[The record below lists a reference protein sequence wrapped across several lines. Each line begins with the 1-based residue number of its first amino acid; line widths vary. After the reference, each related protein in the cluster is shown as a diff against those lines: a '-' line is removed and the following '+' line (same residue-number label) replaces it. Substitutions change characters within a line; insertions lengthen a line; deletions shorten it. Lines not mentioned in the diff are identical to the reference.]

1 MTRFFTRTHDFLVK
15 QKMIATMVALLLCA
29 GAVMLALRV
38 SYQEDISK
46 FLPQSTQSAVY
57 SDLYKDIMHQNRIAI
72 LFHPTDTASDDN
84 HDILSDAMDKLCE
97 NLNEHAQVYGIEVQG
112 QFDDSQVDNVLEF
125 VTEHYPLFLS
135 DDDYER
141 IDSMLS
147 SPTLI
152 EDQLEEDKRLLQLPS
167 GGMLT
172 STLSKDPLHLFAPVI
187 KRLESFQLTSKFTMS
202 DNHIFE
208 ESGRFGMVYV
218 TTSDAA
224 SESRNNDRLVD
235 YLEQEMHKVESKNV
249 KVTMIGAPVISV
261 SNARQIKR
269 DSLIAMAIAA
279 TLILLL
285 LFLHYRRLSEIW
297 WIIISISFG
306 WLMALAGLAL
316 FHDEVSMIVLGMGSV
331 IIGIAVNYPLHYLDH
346 LLDVKSRRQALIE
359 MTVPLLIGNITTVS
373 AFLCL
378 VFLDAEALRN
388 LGLFGSLILVGT
400 ILFVLVFLPLYAS
413 KSRKQTTGLKLSL
426 NMPQLNSRGKRRWFI
441 ISMCVITVVLFIF
454 SFKTSFDSNIQ
465 HINYMTSE
473 QRDDLERISTSVD
486 QAQIYAVAQGNNLD
500 EALKANETLQSKISS
515 LQSQDKMTTHG
526 VSNFLPTAE
535 RQQERITKWKQFWK
549 VRSSQL
555 VDALKVKAASQGFSA
570 EAFEP
575 FYSLIGTE
583 PQVCSDSDFE
593 PLLSIL
599 NNSFVINMNGKV
611 NIVTFISAKDSQQE
625 DKIKNTLRK
634 KVPGCP
640 IFSSKDIGNELVSM
654 LSDNFN
660 YIGFVCGFVVFIFL
674 LLSFGRIELCFVSFL
689 PLAVGWIW
697 ILGLMYL
704 LGVQFNIVNII
715 LATFIFGQGDDYSIF
730 ITEGLIYENAYGKK
744 RLHEYSNSVLLS
756 AIIMF
761 VGIGSLIIAKHPALK
776 SLAIVTFI
784 GMFTVVVMAYYL
796 PPLTFKWLT
805 TLHGEPRKMPVT
817 LKSFSYSLFSILYFV
832 IMSSLVL
839 QPYTWLYFKIKGW
852 NDKSKENYHKLLMS
866 ISRFVVNHT
875 PGVKV
880 NLKNENN
887 ENFSKPAVIVCNH
900 QSHLDLMCLMS
911 LTPKIVF
918 FTNEW
923 TWNNPFYGNVIHK
936 AEFMTVTNGYESNIP
951 QLKDL
956 VRRGY
961 TIAVFPEGTR
971 SPESKI
977 LRFHKGAF
985 LLAEQLGVDLLP
997 VFLHGAGD
1005 ALSKKEFMLEKGTIT
1020 VEVGTRLQHGDNS
1033 IGETAREKT
1042 KSFHKLFISH
1052 YDKMRDNLEDSSYWA
1067 DFVKKQYLYK
1077 GHDVHRRCKRNLRIN
1092 NNYSAIVDDKSYKKL
1107 NSICVLNCGQGE
1119 MPMLFAKVNRRC
1131 QVYAVT
1137 SSQDDYALLSNM
1149 NHLPENMHVIYKDE
1163 GFDSSSLKCDKTIN
1177 LEDKP

>member
-1 MTRFFTRTHDFLVK
+1 MTKFFTGIHDFLVK
-15 QKMIATMVALLLCA
+15 HKAIAAVVALLMCA

-46 FLPQSTQSAVY
+46 FLPHNAESALY

-72 LFHPTDTASDDN
+72 LFHPTDTTRDDN
-84 HDILSDAMDKLCE
+84 QEIMSGAMDRLCE
-97 NLNEHAQVYGIEVQG
+97 NLSEHAKDYGIEVQG
-112 QFDDSQVDNVLEF
+112 QFDDSQVDNVLGF
-125 VTEHYPLFLS
+125 VTEHYPLFLTDS
-135 DDDYER
+135 DYER
-141 IDSMLS
+141 IDSMLA
-147 SPTLI
+147 SPTFI
-152 EDQLEEDKRLLQLPS
+152 DEQLEEDKRLLQLPS
-167 GGMLT
+167 AGMLT
-172 STLSKDPLHLFAPVI
+172 STLSNDPLHLFDPVL
-187 KRLESFQLTSKFTMS
+187 KRLESFQVTSKFTIS

-208 ESGRFGMVYV
+208 ESGRYGMIYI
-218 TTSDAA
+218 TTSETS

-235 YLEQEMHKVESKNV
+235 YLETEMHKVESKEARV
-249 KVTMIGAPVISV
+249 SMIGAPVIAV
-261 SNARQIKR
+261 GNARQIKR
-269 DSLIAMAIAA
+269 DSLIAMAIAV
-279 TLILLL
+279 TIILLL
-285 LFLHYRRLSEIW
+285 LLLHYRRLSEIW
-297 WIIISISFG
+297 WIIVSISFG
-306 WLMALAGLAL
+306 WLMALAGLSL

-346 LLDVKSRRQALIE
+346 LLDVKSRRQALAE
-359 MTVPLLIGNITTVS
+359 MIVPLLIGNITTVS

-413 KSRKQTTGLKLSL
+413 KSRKQATGLKLSL
-426 NMPQLNSRGKRRWFI
+426 NMPQLGSRSKRRWFI
-441 ISMCVITVVLFIF
+441 IAMCVITLVLLIF

-465 HINYMTSE
+465 HINYMTQE
-473 QRDDLERISTSVD
+473 QRDDMERIATSVD
-486 QAQIYAVAQGNNLD
+486 QAQIYAVARGNNLD
-500 EALKANETLQSKISS
+500 EALKANEKLQNKISTLQSHDSV
-515 LQSQDKMTTHG
+515 TTHG

-535 RQQERITKWKQFWK
+535 RQQERIDRWKKFWEGRESK
-549 VRSSQL
+549 L
-555 VDALKVKAASQGFSA
+555 VDALKAKAAAHGFSD
-570 EAFEP
+570 EAFAP
-575 FYSLIGTE
+575 FYSTMSDE
-583 PQVCSDSDFE
+583 PQACNDTDFE
-593 PLLSIL
+593 PLLAALS
-599 NNSFVINMNGKV
+599 NSFVINKNGKV
-611 NIVTFISAKDSQQE
+611 NIVTFMSAKDSQQE
-625 DKIKNTLRK
+625 DKLKNFLRK
-634 KVPGCP
+634 EVPNCP

-704 LGVQFNIVNII
+704 FGVQFNIVNII

-744 RLHEYSNSVLLS
+744 RLHEYSNSVLIS

-761 VGIGSLIIAKHPALK
+761 VGIGSLIVAKHPALK
-776 SLAIVTFI
+776 SLALVTFI
-784 GMFTVVVMAYYL
+784 GMFTVVLMAYYL

-805 TLHGEPRKMPVT
+805 TIHGERRRMPIT
-817 LKSFSYSLFSILYFV
+817 LKSFAYSLFSILYFV

-852 NDKSKENYHKLLMS
+852 NDKSKENYHRLLMS

-880 NLKNENN
+880 NVVNANKED
-887 ENFSKPAVIVCNH
+887 FSKPAVIVCNH

-918 FTNEW
+918 FTNKW

-956 VRRGY
+956 VGRGY

-971 SPESKI
+971 SPESRI

-1005 ALSKKEFMLEKGTIT
+1005 VLSKNEFMLETGTIT
-1020 VEVGTRLQHGDNS
+1020 LEVGERLAHGDPS
-1033 IGETAREKT
+1033 MGDTAREKT
-1042 KSFHKLFISH
+1042 KSFHRLFLSH
-1052 YDKMRDNLEDSSYWA
+1052 YDDMRDNLENSSYWA
-1067 DFVKKQYLYK
+1067 AFVKKQYLYK
-1077 GHDVHRRCKRNLRIN
+1077 GHDVYSRCKRNLRN
-1092 NNYSAIVDDKSYKKL
+1092 NKNYSDIVDDEANKQL
-1107 NSICVLNCGQGE
+1107 HSIAFENCGQGE
-1119 MPMLFAKVNRRC
+1119 MAMLFALVNRRC
-1131 QVYAVT
+1131 QVHAVT
-1137 SSQDDYALLSNM
+1137 SNQDDYALLSNM
-1149 NHLPENMHVIYKDE
+1149 AHLPENMQVYYSENGKKTINIE
-1163 GFDSSSLKCDKTIN
+1163 CDKTIN
-1177 LEDKP
+1177 LEDKA

>member
-1 MTRFFTRTHDFLVK
+1 MTKFFTGIHDFLVK
-15 QKMIATMVALLLCA
+15 HKALATIVALLLCA
-29 GAVMLALRV
+29 GAVMLTLRV
-38 SYQEDISK
+38 RYQEDISK
-46 FLPQSTQSAVY
+46 FLPQSAQSMVY

-72 LFHPTDTASDDN
+72 LFHPIDSTNPDN
-84 HDILSDAMDKLCE
+84 QELLGAAMDKLCE
-97 NLNEHAQVYGIEVQG
+97 NLNEHAQEYGIEVQG
-112 QFDDSQVDNVLEF
+112 QFDDTQVDNVLEF
-125 VTEHYPLFLS
+125 VTEHYPLFLT
-135 DDDYER
+135 DGDYER

-147 SPTLI
+147 NPNLI
-152 EDQLEEDKRLLQLPS
+152 DEQLEENKRLLQLPS
-167 GGMLT
+167 AGMLT
-172 STLSKDPLHLFAPVI
+172 STLGKDPLHLFAPVI
-187 KRLESFQLTSKFTMS
+187 KRLESFQLTNKFTIS

-208 ESGRFGMVYV
+208 ESGRFGMVYI
-218 TTSDAA
+218 TISDAS
-224 SESRNNDRLVD
+224 SESRNNDRLVE
-235 YLEQEMHKVESKNV
+235 YLVKETNKVEND
-249 KVTMIGAPVISV
+249 KVRVSMIGAPVISV
-261 SNARQIKR
+261 TNARQIKR
-269 DSLIAMAIAA
+269 DSLIAMAIAI

-285 LFLHYRRLSEIW
+285 LLLHYRRLSEIW
-297 WIIISISFG
+297 WIIVSIAFG

-388 LGLFGSLILVGT
+388 LGLFGSLILIGT

-413 KSRKQTTGLKLSL
+413 KSRKQATGLKLSL
-426 NMPQLNSRGKRRWFI
+426 NMPQLNSRTKSRWFI
-441 ISMCVITVVLFIF
+441 VVMSLITIVLLFF

-465 HINYMTSE
+465 NINHMTSE
-473 QRDDLERISTSVD
+473 QRDDLERIATSVD
-486 QAQIYAVAQGNNLD
+486 QAQIYAVARGDNLN
-500 EALKANETLQSKISS
+500 EALKANETLQSKIAA
-515 LQSQDKMTTHG
+515 LPPQDSVTIHG
-526 VSNFLPTAE
+526 VSNFLPTIE
-535 RQQERITKWKQFWK
+535 RQKERIAKWKQFWDGR
-549 VRSSQL
+549 VSQL
-555 VDALKVKAASQGFSA
+555 VNALKAKAASQGFSA

-575 FYSLIGTE
+575 FYSLMSDE
-583 PQVCSDSDFE
+583 PQVCDESELE
-593 PLLSIL
+593 PLLSVL
-599 NNSFVINMNGKV
+599 SNSFVLNQNGKV
-611 NIVTFISAKDSQQE
+611 NVVTFLGTKDSQE
-625 DKIKNTLRK
+625 ELKLKEKLRNE
-634 KVPGCP
+634 VPSCP

-654 LSDNFN
+654 LSNNFN

-761 VGIGSLIIAKHPALK
+761 VGIGSLIVAKHPALK
-776 SLAIVTFI
+776 SLALVTFI
-784 GMFTVVVMAYYL
+784 GMFTVVLMAYYL
-796 PPLTFKWLT
+796 PPLIFKWLT
-805 TLHGEPRKMPVT
+805 TIHGEPRKMPIT
-817 LKSFSYSLFSILYFV
+817 LKSFTYSLGSILYFV
-832 IMSSLVL
+832 IMSTLVL

-866 ISRFVVNHT
+866 ISKFVVNHT

-880 NLKNENN
+880 NIVNNNN
-887 ENFSKPAVIVCNH
+887 EDFSKPAVIVCNH

-923 TWNNPFYGNVIHK
+923 TWNNPFYGSVIHK

-951 QLKDL
+951 KLKDL

-961 TIAVFPEGTR
+961 IISVFPEGTR

-1020 VEVGTRLQHGDNS
+1020 LEVGTRLPHGNMS
-1033 IGETAREKT
+1033 MGETAREKT
-1042 KSFHKLFISH
+1042 KSFHKLFLNH
-1052 YDKMRDNLEDSSYWA
+1052 YEEIRDDLEDSNYWA
-1067 DFVKKQYLYK
+1067 DFVKRQYLYK
-1077 GHDVHRRCKRNLRIN
+1077 GHDVNRRCKRNMRVN
-1092 NNYSAIVDDKSYKKL
+1092 NNYTTIVDDEANKKL
-1107 NSICVLNCGQGE
+1107 ESLCVENCGQGE
-1119 MPMLFAKVNRRC
+1119 MAMLFAKVNRHC
-1131 QVYAVT
+1131 QVYAIT
-1137 SSQDDYALLSNM
+1137 SSQEDYALLSNM
-1149 NHLPENMHVIYKDE
+1149 AHLPENVHVIYNE
-1163 GFDSSSLKCDKTIN
+1163 GGTAPASLKCDKTIIM
-1177 LEDKP
+1177 EDKS